1 MFGSKKFLTDGTV
14 TNGVL
19 IESESEKVAVGSG
32 GTGRYRVRV
41 RVTFDDGTFGEFDTK
56 LDVTKSGIR
65 FVGATVPVRFDPSD
79 RSKIDVDEAELQRRK
94 ELDRQ
99 QEHDAFAAVPEPPRS
114 SDPATQLQDL
124 WEQKKAMDLRGSE
137 LRRSGAP
144 REDVGKWVHE
154 SEALDARYRAL
165 KDQHPEWQ
173 PPTVS

>member
-1 MFGSKKFLTDGTV
+1 MFGGKKFLTDGTA
-14 TNGVL
+14 TTGVL
-19 IESESEKVAVGSG
+19 IESESEKVAAGSG

-41 RVTFDDGTFGEFDTK
+41 RVTFDDGTSSEFETK
-56 LDVTKSGIR
+56 LHASTSGIK

-79 RSKIDVDEAELQRRK
+79 RSKIDVDEAELQRRRDV
-94 ELDRQ
+94 DRQ

-114 SDPATQLQDL
+114 TDPAEQLQDL

-144 REDVGKWVHE
+144 REEVGQWVHE
-154 SEALDARYRAL
+154 NEALDARYRAL

-173 PPTVS
+173 PRPTS